1 MREEDDIGAVYTK
14 KDDIDRIMLKI
25 KGFQYDVL
33 KKNRHYTESLW
44 VKDTDENELKKIYG
58 EFQRIKQIFYRVR
71 KNGFN
76 SYDFHYE
83 LDNGTFATISVHLD
97 SNPPE
102 IINGFFNS
110 TNFKNFMKAVSKRY
124 WKKMI

>member
-44 VKDTDENELKKIYG
+44 VKDTD
-58 EFQRIKQIFYRVR
+58 
-71 KNGFN
+71 
-76 SYDFHYE
+76 
-83 LDNGTFATISVHLD
+83 
-97 SNPPE
+97 
-102 IINGFFNS
+102 
-110 TNFKNFMKAVSKRY
+110 
-124 WKKMI
+124 